1 MSHKKSS
8 GRGLSESYM
17 KKREQGFDLASI
29 PHASLK
35 EYSALHDPNMRHYFE
50 NTHVQR
56 LLYET
61 GQIDRFGRVISLD
74 KNKSKLNILE
84 REFQKAEQIEQQR
97 LKEEQEMRVSY
108 CASYS

>member
-1 MSHKKSS
+1 
-8 GRGLSESYM
+8 L

-29 PHASLK
+29 PHARLK

-61 GQIDRFGRVISLD
+61 GQIDKFGRVISLD

-97 LKEEQEMRVSY
+97 LKEEQEMRVSHLIVFE
-108 CASYS
+108 ASHDVNLYMH